1 MFNLSFMKEVL
12 FFQPSMIAQTDI
24 VNLVRRRFFP
34 FFIDI
39 YLCTPVFHKPQLIE
53 KDRYEQLGLKNFFLL
68 LIYILLSDNF
78 TGKYIWKSCFFHSLF
93 CTSAISYS

>member
-1 MFNLSFMKEVL
+1 MLNLSFMKEVL

-24 VNLVRRRFFP
+24 VNHVRRRVFP

-39 YLCTPVFHKPQLIE
+39 YLCTYAPLLIE

-68 LIYILLSDNF
+68 FIYILLSANF
-78 TGKYIWKSCFFHSLF
+78 MGKYIWNSCFFHSLF
-93 CTSAISYS
+93 CRSAISYS